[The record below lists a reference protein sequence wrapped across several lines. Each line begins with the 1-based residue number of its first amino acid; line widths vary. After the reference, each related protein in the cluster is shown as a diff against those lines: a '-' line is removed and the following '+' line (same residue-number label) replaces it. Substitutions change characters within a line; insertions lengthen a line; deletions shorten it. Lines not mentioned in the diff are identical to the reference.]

1 MKEGICLQLRSDSVP
16 RRWLVT
22 GGALVTL
29 AGLGFALR
37 GLLAQVAA
45 LILGAGVLSFVAAPL
60 ARLYEGKLSRAAASL
75 AALLSIGAAAVGLML
90 SRIENSSLPP
100 RELMIASRFVPRA
113 STIHSRKPPTK
124 EKE

>member
-1 MKEGICLQLRSDSVP
+1 MQLRSDSVP

-60 ARLYEGKLSRAAASL
+60 ARRDM
-75 AALLSIGAAAVGLML
+75 ALMAGPGEAGESP
-90 SRIENSSLPP
+90 E
-100 RELMIASRFVPRA
+100 
-113 STIHSRKPPTK
+113 
-124 EKE
+124 